1 MSDFSHEGF
10 CLHPELRDK
19 RKPVSTE
26 WLKGPK
32 ITAENLKKGTGC
44 VELLARPEWVKDPAG
59 QSTQVSMRNRGQS
72 SSVAAPQKSMQN
84 AAVFSFGKYKSRLY
98 VDILEENPGYL
109 RWCVQE
115 IDGFEAK
122 LRKAGINPDEI

>member
-1 MSDFSHEGF
+1 MYDFSHEGF

-19 RKPVSTE
+19 RKPISTE

-44 VELLARPEWVKDPAG
+44 VELLDRPEWVKSPNGAKSAISG
-59 QSTQVSMRNRGQS
+59 G
-72 SSVAAPQKSMQN
+72 AAKPVQN
-84 AAVFSFGKYKSRLY
+84 AAVFGFGKYKSRLY

>member
-1 MSDFSHEGF
+1 MSDFSHDGF
-10 CLHPELRDK
+10 FLHPDLRDK
-19 RKPVSTE
+19 RKPVSME

-44 VELLARPEWVKDPAG
+44 IELMDRPEWVKGP
-59 QSTQVSMRNRGQS
+59 N
-72 SSVAAPQKSMQN
+72 SVNGAKTGSGGGMAKSGQN

-109 RWCVQE
+109 RWCCSE

-122 LRKAGINPDEI
+122 LHKAGINLDEI